1 MTNGPL
7 KGLRVIEMAGIGPC
21 PFAAMMLADMGAEV
35 IRIDRKPDAK
45 LMSAAPNPY
54 PMLGTK
60 YDVMARGRR
69 TLALDLKDPR
79 ARRVLLDL
87 VAKADALVEGFRPGV
102 MERLGLGPDACS
114 ERNPKLVVGRVTG
127 WGQAGPLA
135 QAAGHDLNY
144 VALTGM
150 LHAMGDADRPPPPP
164 LNLVGD
170 FGGGGMMLA
179 FGVVCAMLEARAS
192 GRGQVVDAAMTDG
205 AALLGAM
212 MSGLRAHGLWSGA
225 RGTNL
230 LDGGAPFYATYACAD
245 GRFIAVG
252 AIEPQFYAQLLA
264 LTGASDPAFARQWD
278 RDGWPALKDKFAAL
292 FATRTRDA
300 WCALLEGTD
309 ACFAP
314 VLDMDEAPR
323 HPHNA
328 ARATFVDVD
337 GVTQPAPAPR
347 FSRTPGQPD
356 PWRRRGGM
364 APPSWSTGAG
374 RRTPSPRCGATIS
387 SSWATMAAWTPCP
400 FRQPRNANCA
410 SRSALRWAFSSVP
423 PCCSSSRCC
432 CRPAGP
438 AAGGSAC

>member
-1 MTNGPL
+1 MTHGPL
-7 KGLRVIEMAGIGPC
+7 QGLRVIEMVGIGPC
-21 PFAAMMLADMGAEV
+21 PFAAMMLADMGADV
-35 IRIDRKPDAK
+35 IRIDRKPDPD
-45 LMSAAPNPY
+45 APNPY
-54 PMLGTK
+54 PTLGTK

-69 TLALDLKDPR
+69 SLALDLKDPR
-79 ARRVLLDL
+79 ARALLLDL

-102 MERLGLGPDACS
+102 MERLGLGPDACTA
-114 ERNPKLVVGRVTG
+114 RNPKLVYGRITG
-127 WGQAGPLA
+127 WGQTGPLA

-144 VALTGM
+144 VALSGM
-150 LHAMGDADRPPPPP
+150 LHAMGDADRPPSPP

-179 FGVVCAMLEARAS
+179 FGIVCAMLEAKTS

-212 MSGLRAHGLWSGA
+212 MYGLRADGSWSAA
-225 RGTNL
+225 RGANL

-264 LTGASDPAFARQWD
+264 LTGAADPAFARQRRQED
-278 RDGWPALKDKFAAL
+278 WPALKAKFAAL

-309 ACFAP
+309 VCFAP

-347 FSRTPGQPD
+347 FSRTPGQA
-356 PWRRRGGM
+356 GTVA
-364 APPSWSTGAG
+364 APG
-374 RRTPSPRCGATIS
+374 
-387 SSWATMAAWTPCP
+387 
-400 FRQPRNANCA
+400 QD
-410 SRSALRWAFSSVP
+410 
-423 PCCSSSRCC
+423 
-432 CRPAGP
+432 GP
-438 AAGGSAC
+438 AILADWGWTGDAIATLRRDNIV

>member
-7 KGLRVIEMAGIGPC
+7 QGLRVIEMVGIGPC
-21 PFAAMMLADMGAEV
+21 PFAAMMLADMGADV
-35 IRIDRKPDAK
+35 IRIDRKPDP
-45 LMSAAPNPY
+45 AAPNPY

-69 TLALDLKDPR
+69 SLALDLKHPR
-79 ARRVLLDL
+79 ARQLLLDL
-87 VAKADALVEGFRPGV
+87 VAQADALVEGFRPGV
-102 MERLGLGPDACS
+102 MERLGLGPDACHD
-114 ERNPKLVVGRVTG
+114 RNPKLVYGRVTG
-127 WGQAGPLA
+127 WGQHGPLA

-144 VALTGM
+144 VALSGM
-150 LHAMGDADRPPPPP
+150 LHAMGDADRPPAPP

-179 FGVVCAMLEARAS
+179 FGVVCAMLEARTS

-212 MSGLRAHGLWSGA
+212 TYGLRAHGSWSAA
-225 RGTNL
+225 RGANL

-245 GRFIAVG
+245 GKFIAVG
-252 AIEPQFYAQLLA
+252 AIEPQFYARLLA
-264 LTGASDPAFARQWD
+264 LAGAIEPAFARQWGQD
-278 RDGWPALKDKFAAL
+278 DWPAQKAGFAAL
-292 FATRTRDA
+292 FATRTRDD

-328 ARATFVDVD
+328 ARQTFVDVD

-347 FSRTPGQPD
+347 FSRTPGQ
-356 PWRRRGGM
+356 
-364 APPSWSTGAG
+364 
-374 RRTPSPRCGATIS
+374 
-387 SSWATMAAWTPCP
+387 
-400 FRQPRNANCA
+400 
-410 SRSALRWAFSSVP
+410 
-423 PCCSSSRCC
+423 
-432 CRPAGP
+432 AGP
-438 AAGGSAC
+438 AAASPGQDGAAILADWGWPADAIATLRRDNIV